1 MKEFDK
7 TGVDDSEIIIRILD
21 PLPQLNQ
28 LNIKKN
34 KGGIHGPF
42 RLSKEEIEE
51 TYTKEFKKIIS
62 KLPPNCKLISVTPAD
77 AMGDRR
83 ENFRR
88 IVLFFEIENS
98 SPKKRKNIKYHFIN
112 IKLDHDDGQ
121 KPKDIGEEEWRLSV
135 YNRKLAKELEKLGV
149 NARVK
154 HAQQIPFLS
163 GIGWK
168 LIIENEE

>member
-1 MKEFDK
+1 M
-7 TGVDDSEIIIRILD
+7 
-21 PLPQLNQ
+21 
-28 LNIKKN
+28 
-34 KGGIHGPF
+34 
-42 RLSKEEIEE
+42 
-51 TYTKEFKKIIS
+51 
-62 KLPPNCKLISVTPAD
+62 
-77 AMGDRR
+77 
-83 ENFRR
+83 
-88 IVLFFEIENS
+88 LFFEIENS